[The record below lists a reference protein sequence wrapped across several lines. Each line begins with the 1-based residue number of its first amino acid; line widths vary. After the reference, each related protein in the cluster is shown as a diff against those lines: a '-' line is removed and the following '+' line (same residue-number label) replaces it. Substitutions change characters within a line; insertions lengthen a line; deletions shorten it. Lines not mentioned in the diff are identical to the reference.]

1 MFIVFSVLMMVLS
14 PTIVLLIFWLLD
26 LSVSDRGMSKSPS
39 VRLDSSV
46 SPGISISFSLT
57 YFDAA
62 LLGTYMLILLHLLGE
77 LTPLSVCN
85 VPFYQE
91 YWQFSL
97 VWNLFHLKLRL
108 PLLLSF
114 NSCKHGMSFSIHLL
128 LTHLCLHIESEFLID
143 NIMLVLIFLI
153 HS

>member
-14 PTIVLLIFWLLD
+14 PTIVLLIFCLSD
-26 LSVSDRGMSKSPS
+26 LSISDRGLLKSPP
-39 VRLDSSV
+39 VRLDSAV

-91 YWQFSL
+91 
-97 VWNLFHLKLRL
+97 
-108 PLLLSF
+108 
-114 NSCKHGMSFSIHLL
+114 
-128 LTHLCLHIESEFLID
+128 
-143 NIMLVLIFLI
+143 
-153 HS
+153 